1 MFEKKDLEKIKK
13 KIEEFFEKM
22 GFEVEI
28 ELSIENETL
37 QVNLT
42 SNEPQ
47 ILIGEKGSILVQV
60 QRLLKGIL
68 NRKIGK
74 FFYIDLDI
82 NDYKKKK
89 IQYLKEMAK
98 EAADKVALTKE
109 ERALSPMPAYER
121 RVIHLELADRADVT
135 TQSIGREPERR
146 VVIKP
151 YS

>member
-1 MFEKKDLEKIKK
+1 MFDKKDLAKVKKETEK
-13 KIEEFFEKM
+13 FFEEM

-28 ELSIENETL
+28 KLSVENETL
-37 QVNLT
+37 QLNLT

-47 ILIGEKGSILVQV
+47 ILIGEKGSILVQI
-60 QRLLKGIL
+60 QRLLKAIL

-98 EAADKVALTKE
+98 EVADKVALTKE
-109 ERALSPMPAYER
+109 EKALSPMSAYER